1 MNIPMIII
9 FALAGL
15 ITYVFLNVI
24 IRRLIAKVRSRED
37 YDEDV
42 DGVMTEAEKKASE
55 EAKVIEAGKLKIG
68 IKDVYE
74 ENKSKFYIVSA
85 LGIVL
90 GGLVG
95 YKFGLSIDTFIFFVF
110 FAVLTVVTFVDMA
123 TMEIPPELNWII
135 LGLGI
140 VSTVMT
146 LIGKSEITIVQ
157 RLVGFVCISGFMLLL
172 TIIVRGAFGGGD
184 IKLMAA
190 AGLLMGWK
198 EILTSFIFGLFM
210 GAAIG
215 AVLLARR
222 KKGGKEHMPFG
233 PSLCAGL
240 VAASIFGGQLID
252 WYINIIKLS
261 MPNTFGN

>member
-1 MNIPMIII
+1 MHIPMMII
-9 FALAGL
+9 FAVIGL
-15 ITYVFLNVI
+15 ITYPFLNVI

-42 DGVMTEAEKKASE
+42 DGVMTEEEKKAAE
-55 EAKVIEAGKLKIG
+55 EAKVIEAEKLKIG
-68 IKDVYE
+68 IKDVYA
-74 ENKSKFYIVSA
+74 ENRVKFFIIAA

-95 YKFGLSIDTFIFFVF
+95 YRFGLSLDTFIFFVF
-110 FAVLTVVTFVDMA
+110 FAILTVITFVDMA

-140 VSTVMT
+140 ISMGMT
-146 LIGKSEITIVQ
+146 IAGKSDITIIE
-157 RLVGFVCISGFMLLL
+157 RLIGFVCVSGFMLIL
-172 TIIVRGAFGGGD
+172 TLIIKGAFGGGD

-190 AGLLMGWK
+190 AGLLLGWK
-198 EILTSFIFGLFM
+198 GILTSFIFGIFL

-215 AVLLARR
+215 VVLLARR
-222 KKGGKEHMPFG
+222 KKGGKEHIPFG

-240 VAASIFGGQLID
+240 VAASIFGSQLID

-261 MPNTFGN
+261 MPNTYGY